1 MKTRKI
7 QWRSLRRFKKKGDER
22 RSQAEKAM
30 EENEKIFSSFLEHS
44 QVYIFFKDKNI
55 RILRLSKNYEQMFG
69 KPVSDL
75 LGKTMNEIFPS
86 DLAKRMMADDLRVL
100 NEGKPVNIVEEF
112 NGHIYETTKFPI
124 YKNGKPN
131 ILAGVTIDITKR
143 RRAEEELRR
152 NQSMLARTESVA
164 QIGSWEWD
172 VAADIVTWSDEL
184 FHFFQRNPADEAPSF
199 AAHSELYYPE
209 DMQRLVAAVGAAIN
223 NGTPYE
229 MELRAIRK
237 DGTAR
242 ICLARGHVEVTP
254 QKHVTRLFG
263 SLQDIT
269 ERKQAD
275 EKLQKSEASLRALFE
290 YSDQSFLLIDLDRKI
305 QSFNKI
311 ANERAMKVFGK
322 EIHLGDSIY
331 EMVIPRD
338 RENFDRNFQRALN
351 GELVRIEK
359 YFKAGAVE
367 LCYEFHYAPVRL
379 DGKKISGVFFSN
391 QDITERKRAEN
402 ALKIANEQ
410 LGLRI
415 IEVEN
420 LQDALREQALCDP
433 LTGLY
438 NRRYLDETLAR
449 EIMRVGRENAPLSV
463 IMSDIDNFKTINDI
477 YGHQVGDKFLVEIA
491 SLMKTHARSSDIVCR
506 YGGEE
511 FLLVLPGTNLDFAAK
526 RAEESRQKC
535 AEIIIQH
542 EGKDLKVTLSFGVAA
557 YPEHGKEPG
566 DIISKSD
573 KAMYQ
578 SKQSGRNRVTVW
590 SGDQ

>member
-1 MKTRKI
+1 MRTRKI
-7 QWRSLRRFKKKGDER
+7 QWRSLRRFKKKGEER
-22 RSQAEKAM
+22 SSQAEKEM
-30 EENEKIFSSFLEHS
+30 EENEIIFSSFLEHS
-44 QVYIFFKDKNI
+44 QVYIFFKDKDI
-55 RILRLSKNYEQMFG
+55 RLLRLSKNYDQMFG

-112 NGHIYETTKFPI
+112 NGHVYETTKFPI

-152 NQSMLARTESVA
+152 NQSMLARTESIA
-164 QIGSWEWD
+164 QVGSWEWD

-184 FHFFQRNPADEAPSF
+184 FHFFQRNPADGAPSF

-209 DMQRLVAAVGAAIN
+209 DMQRLVTAVGAAIN

-242 ICLARGHVEVTP
+242 ICLARGHVEMNL

-322 EIHLGDSIY
+322 EIHQGDSIY
-331 EMVIPRD
+331 EMVLPRD
-338 RENFDRNFQRALN
+338 REDFDRNFQSALK
-351 GELVRIEK
+351 GELVRTEK
-359 YFKAGAVE
+359 YFEAGEVE
-367 LCYEFHYAPVRL
+367 LCYEFHYAPVRI
-379 DGKKISGVFFSN
+379 DGEKVTGVFFSN

-420 LQDALREQALCDP
+420 LQEALREQALCDP

-449 EIMRVGRENAPLSV
+449 EIIRVGRENDPLSV

-590 SGDQ
+590 SGNQ

>member
-1 MKTRKI
+1 
-7 QWRSLRRFKKKGDER
+7 
-22 RSQAEKAM
+22 M
-30 EENEKIFSSFLEHS
+30 EENEIIFSSFLEHS
-44 QVYIFFKDKNI
+44 QVYIFFKDKDI
-55 RILRLSKNYEQMFG
+55 RLLRLSKNYDQMFG

-112 NGHIYETTKFPI
+112 NGHVYETTKFPI

-152 NQSMLARTESVA
+152 NQSMLARTESIA
-164 QIGSWEWD
+164 QVGSWEWD

-184 FHFFQRNPADEAPSF
+184 FHFFQRNPADGAPSF

-209 DMQRLVAAVGAAIN
+209 DMQRLVTAVGAAIN

-242 ICLARGHVEVTP
+242 ICLARGHVEMNL

-322 EIHLGDSIY
+322 EIHQGDSIY
-331 EMVIPRD
+331 EMVLPRD
-338 RENFDRNFQRALN
+338 REDFDRNFQSALK
-351 GELVRIEK
+351 GELVRTEK
-359 YFKAGAVE
+359 YFEAGEVE
-367 LCYEFHYAPVRL
+367 LCYEFHYAPVRI
-379 DGKKISGVFFSN
+379 DGEKVTGVFFSN

-420 LQDALREQALCDP
+420 LQEALREQALCDP

-449 EIMRVGRENAPLSV
+449 EIIRVGRENDPLSV

-590 SGDQ
+590 SGNQ